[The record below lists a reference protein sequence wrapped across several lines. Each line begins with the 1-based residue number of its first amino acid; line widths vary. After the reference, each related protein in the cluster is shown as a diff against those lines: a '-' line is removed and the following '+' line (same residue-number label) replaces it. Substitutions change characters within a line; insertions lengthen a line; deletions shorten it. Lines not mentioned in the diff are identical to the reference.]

1 MTSDYIKIF
10 ARALEQTFQDMLGVD
25 LTAEEMREIGE
36 EPIRA
41 DVSASVTLRAENQH
55 ALVVLT
61 FDADAAVDASQ
72 LLTGERNT
80 VDHPLVADT
89 VREFLNI
96 TVGSAQRISAA
107 RFQFSL
113 PISVMGKD
121 HEVSGFRYGRSVCIP
136 MHWESSRHLRLY
148 LNLQSNQGA

>member
-1 MTSDYIKIF
+1 MTSDYILIF
-10 ARALEQTFQDMLGVD
+10 ARALEQAFQDMLGVD
-25 LTAEEMREIGE
+25 LVAGEVREIGD

-41 DVSASVTLRAENQH
+41 DVSASMTLKADSQH
-55 ALVVLT
+55 ALVILT

-72 LLTGERNT
+72 LMTGERNT

-113 PISVMGKD
+113 PISVQGKN
-121 HEVSGFRYGRSVCIP
+121 HEVSGFKHGRSVCIS
-136 MHWESSRHLRLY
+136 MQWESSRHVKIF
-148 LNLQSNQGA
+148 LNLQSN

>member
-1 MTSDYIKIF
+1 MTSDYIRIF

-25 LTAEEMREIGE
+25 LTSENVREIGA

-41 DVSASVTLRAENQH
+41 DVSASVTLKAEGQH
-55 ALVVLT
+55 ALVILT
-61 FDADAAVDASQ
+61 FDADAAVDASH

-89 VREFLNI
+89 VRELLNI
-96 TVGSAQRISAA
+96 TVGSAQRLGTS

-121 HEVSGFRYGRSVCIP
+121 HEVSGFRHGRSVCIP
-136 MHWESSRHLRLY
+136 MHWESSRHLKLY
-148 LNLQSNQGA
+148 LNLQSS